1 MSKKNMKKTTIKP
14 KKKTVAKKQTTP
26 KQVMKKVNTMPVQT
40 AKVKPNKQV
49 KMFLIAAIVLA
60 GLYFFKHLFIVALVN
75 GQPISR
81 IQIVKEL
88 EKKQGQ
94 MLLDQMISETLIN
107 QEAKKRGINIA
118 QSEIDE
124 ELASLEESYGLQGGD
139 LEELL
144 KLQGMTK
151 EDLAKQIK
159 IQKVIEKMLA
169 DEASVSEEEIDQYI
183 EDNKDFLGEDEDP
196 ALMRDQIKDQLT
208 QQKMSEKFQ
217 EILENLKAEAKIKY
231 FLEY

>member
-1 MSKKNMKKTTIKP
+1 MKKTTIKP